1 MQNELSNIV
10 DFKLSD
16 YQLDEL

>member
-1 MQNELSNIV
+1 MSNIV

-16 YQLDEL
+16 